1 MDTGETDTH
10 VIFCTR
16 VEWALIHKHQRLV
29 VVDQVG
35 VFVVEGDV
43 GRDVQAAGSIAI
55 VRGELLLQNA
65 PVTAFAV
72 AHAEGRAGGALVLA
86 IDVFTNVVGVSRAL
100 VVTHTVFAR
109 QAVDLRRPDQLHRQ
123 YGALGTAAAE
133 FEAVTVLQ
141 LRRVLVVSTDLR
153 IQLRRDVVL
162 HADSRLADRPVVPG
176 VDIVTDLGATERQVL
191 EVAREG
197 VEVFAF
203 TEVTELHVQLVV
215 EHLVLNPEL
224 GQTHHVAT
232 AINFLRRT
240 QGAGTR
246 VTNTVIGDVRTITV
260 GQLDLGLGVIPAP
273 QLLQIQCY
281 AETELVSVT
290 GSFVVVVAT
299 AQVGANFPNVVS
311 LDVDTLLDQLG
322 TLAAPIAG
330 HPLGIGTE
338 SIVRHR
344 IGGQYQGCCR

>member
-43 GRDVQAAGSIAI
+43 CRDVQAAGSVA
-55 VRGELLLQNA
+55 VMRGELLLHNA
-65 PVTAFAV
+65 PIAFLAAV
-72 AHAEGRAGGALVLA
+72 GTVAQARSGSIVAV
-86 IDVFTNVVGVSRAL
+86 DVFTDVAGIRGAL
-100 VVTHTVFAR
+100 VVTHAVFAR
-109 QAVDLRRPDQLHRQ
+109 QAIDLRRPDQFHRNH
-123 YGALGTAAAE
+123 GALGAAADE
-133 FEAVTVLQ
+133 FEAVAVLQ
-141 LRRVLVVSTDLR
+141 LRWVLVVRTDLR
-153 IQLRRDVVL
+153 VQLRRDVVL
-162 HADSRLADRPVVPG
+162 HADSGLADRPVVPG
-176 VDIVTDLGATERQVL
+176 VYVVTHLGATERQVL

-203 TEVTELHVQLVV
+203 TEVTEFHVQLVV

-260 GQLDLGLGVIPAP
+260 GQLDLGLSVIPAP

-311 LDVDTLLDQLG
+311 LDVDTLLNQLG

-330 HPLGIGTE
+330 HP
-338 SIVRHR
+338 
-344 IGGQYQGCCR
+344 